1 MQDKY
6 KTQATEQVQLLRT
19 GQVCDAW
26 TQHGGGPTAH
36 PRSSRGSTIA
46 SEAFIHAQRKL
57 RRQASAAKASAASH
71 VGCEAIA
78 SQRTAAHSSAQQRT
92 AAHSSAQLL
101 WDTIEKTSAPC
112 KMLGTQFLTR
122 SVREMIDF
130 LMSIFGAQ
138 FLTRSVREMI
148 DFLMS
153 IFGTQFLTR
162 SVLFGP

>member
-1 MQDKY
+1 MHR
-6 KTQATEQVQLLRT
+6 TLAPFAEAEPALLLVFCT
-19 GQVCDAW
+19 YLAW
-26 TQHGGGPTAH
+26 C
-36 PRSSRGSTIA
+36 RS
-46 SEAFIHAQRKL
+46 FL
-57 RRQASAAKASAASH
+57 
-71 VGCEAIA
+71 
-78 SQRTAAHSSAQQRT
+78 SAQQRT

-101 WDTIEKTSAPC
+101 WDIIEKTSAPC